1 MKIRELLGKLK
12 MVREIKEKSG
22 NFANFWKIKILEF
35 KEV

>member
-22 NFANFWKIKILEF
+22 NFAKFLENNS
-35 KEV
+35 